1 MHQNAL
7 NSGGPAA
14 VGTAPVASSTPP
26 TAVKA
31 ELPSVKKRP
40 KRSKSG
46 AKGDG
51 GPDGGMFIKIMSILF
66 TALLNLS
73 LHQTKLIV

>member
-1 MHQNAL
+1 VHHHGL
-7 NSGGPAA
+7 NPGGPAA

-26 TAVKA
+26 TAAKA

-51 GPDGGMFIKIMSILF
+51 GPDGGLYLPQSLFI
-66 TALLNLS
+66 
-73 LHQTKLIV
+73 

>member
-1 MHQNAL
+1 MLQHGL
-7 NSGGPAA
+7 NPGGPAA
-14 VGTAPVASSTPP
+14 VGTTAPGASSTPP
-26 TAVKA
+26 TAAKA

-51 GPDGGMFIKIMSILF
+51 GQDGGMYF
-66 TALLNLS
+66 
-73 LHQTKLIV
+73 